1 MEASE
6 DALNHYS
13 RDSLLTENTQSL
25 EYRRYRTSTWLVRA
39 ETHVSFLW
47 ALRVFHAGRPFF
59 SCAYPLTLWGSGRN
73 GFILPS
79 RKTGLRFFS
88 SCDTTARGWSRPCG
102 AATFDRRPSWIEAPR
117 CLRKSR
123 LPNRRRRTRRA
134 RLFLSPSGGRRV
146 DSGCPLG
153 TASTNRSRP
162 FRHPSAGRPV

>member
-1 MEASE
+1 GTFSTIDQRLPLGCSWVSQRCTMEASE

-79 RKTGLRFFS
+79 R
-88 SCDTTARGWSRPCG
+88 
-102 AATFDRRPSWIEAPR
+102 
-117 CLRKSR
+117 
-123 LPNRRRRTRRA
+123 
-134 RLFLSPSGGRRV
+134 
-146 DSGCPLG
+146 
-153 TASTNRSRP
+153 
-162 FRHPSAGRPV
+162 